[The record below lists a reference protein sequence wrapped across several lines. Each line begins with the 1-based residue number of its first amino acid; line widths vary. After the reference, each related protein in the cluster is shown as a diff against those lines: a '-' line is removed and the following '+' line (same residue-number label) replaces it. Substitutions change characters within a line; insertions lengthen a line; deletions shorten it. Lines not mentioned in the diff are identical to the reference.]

1 MRTLDPAAH
10 SSRTAHAIRGA
21 GNGVLIGSAVGVVL
35 GLAAVSGVELPQ
47 TTSDHSSYDQRL
59 ADLHDCW
66 TDRAPP
72 DMAGRLPGG
81 TVMKP
86 ADSPAPVYLH
96 SRHAVAV
103 ALAHVF
109 ENKHPQLVVYAFC
122 R

>member
-1 MRTLDPAAH
+1 MRTFDLAP
-10 SSRTAHAIRGA
+10 SSRLAHAIRGA

-35 GLAAVSGVELPQ
+35 GLAAVGGVDLPQ
-47 TTSDHSSYDQRL
+47 TTSDHPGYAQRL

-72 DMAGRLPGG
+72 DMVGRLPGG
-81 TVMKP
+81 TVLKP
-86 ADSPAPVYLH
+86 ASSPAPVYLH
-96 SRHAVAV
+96 SRHAVSL

-109 ENKHPQLVVYAFC
+109 EGKHPQVVVYAFC